1 MTTLVTGASGHIGAN
16 LVRALL
22 ARGRRV
28 RALCHRDHRGIDGLN
43 IEIVHGDIEDP
54 HSLQAAF
61 QDADV
66 VYHLAGR
73 VSLTTHD
80 RALVR
85 RINVNGVANV
95 IEACRAAGVRRLVH
109 FSSIHA
115 LVQEPLN
122 TPVDEQRQLVDEHSG
137 GLPYH
142 RSKAAGERLVRAAIE
157 HGLNAIIINPT
168 GIIGP
173 WDFKPS
179 HFGQALLSLA
189 NHSLPALIDNGFNWV
204 DARDVVTAAIIAEE
218 QAPSGR
224 RYILSGHWA
233 SMVELAKMVEA
244 LTGSAPPRITLPMW
258 LARVAAP
265 VLHGYQHLTG
275 RHTPFTTGSIKAMAA
290 NRHVSHELATRE
302 LDYRP
307 RPLPET
313 IADTMRWF
321 YDHGFPV
328 KLLGRNRPGNL

>member
-1 MTTLVTGASGHIGAN
+1 MTTVVTGASGHIGAN

-28 RALCHRDHRGIDGLN
+28 RALCHRDHRGIDNLN
-43 IEIVHGDIEDP
+43 IEIAHGDIEDP

-61 QDADV
+61 QGADV

-80 RALVR
+80 RALVW
-85 RINVNGVANV
+85 RINVNGVGNV
-95 IEACRAAGVRRLVH
+95 IEACRTAGVRRLVH

-115 LVQEPLN
+115 LTQEPLN
-122 TPVDEQRQLVDEHSG
+122 IPVDERRPLVNDHSSE
-137 GLPYH
+137 LPYN
-142 RSKAAGERLVRAAIE
+142 RSKAAGERLVRAAIAR
-157 HGLNAIIINPT
+157 GLNAVIINPT

-189 NHSLPALIDNGFNWV
+189 EHRLPALVDNGFDWT
-204 DARDVVTAAIIAEE
+204 DARDVAEAAITAEE
-218 QAPSGR
+218 QSPPGS

-233 SMVELAKMVEA
+233 SMVELAKIVES
-244 LTGSAPPRITLPMW
+244 LTGTKPPRIILPVW
-258 LARVAAP
+258 LARIAAP

-275 RHTPFTTGSIKAMAA
+275 RHTPFTPGALKAMDA
-290 NRHVSHELATRE
+290 NRRVLHELATRE
-302 LDYRP
+302 LGYRP

-313 IADTMRWF
+313 IADTMRWYQDF
-321 YDHGFPV
+321 SFPV
-328 KLLGRNRPGNL
+328 KLIDRERTAP